1 MKLRSLLVTIGLL
14 IAVAILLLQ
23 RSQISKLTADLQA
36 AREQLEQPAAS
47 ETSVSNTRAA
57 SSASLGAD
65 QSAELLRLRAQ
76 VTALRKQTN
85 EIPKLEAENA
95 RMRTVLASARK
106 TSDSADESEPPATE
120 ERRQAIARLT
130 DSKTYVLAL
139 MMHAEDNQQRFATN
153 LDQVVSYLSKGERSV
168 TGTNIFDVVFQGSR
182 DSVTNSSA
190 IILVRE
196 HQAHQSSDGRWT
208 KAYGFLDGHA
218 EIHLEPTANFDA
230 FEQQHSWPPPGQ

>member
-47 ETSVSNTRAA
+47 ETSVSNTRA
-57 SSASLGAD
+57 
-65 QSAELLRLRAQ
+65 E
-76 VTALRKQTN
+76 TN